1 MEVND
6 YMEKMKRYIIAGG
19 VIVAICAAGIY
30 FASQYQN
37 TSAERPEEN
46 SEISIA
52 QVHSAVDKDGDG
64 IDDQVDILEGA
75 LAYVATKPKYK
86 SKYYQ
91 TGYPNDNY
99 GVCTDVVANAM
110 KSAGYDLMEL
120 VQEDIAENPEDYD
133 IDEPDPNIDFRR
145 VKNLKVYF
153 SHTAESLTTDISDIE
168 EWQGGDIVIFKK
180 HIGIISDRRNKNGVP
195 YVIHHNDPKQTAYEQ
210 DILEK
215 RDDIVA
221 HYRVP

>member
-1 MEVND
+1 MR
-6 YMEKMKRYIIAGG
+6 KKA
-19 VIVAICAAGIY
+19 VIMVGAALVGICVAGIY
-30 FASQYQN
+30 LASQYQN
-37 TSAERPEEN
+37 TSAERPRDKYDM
-46 SEISIA
+46 SIA
-52 QVHSAVDKDGDG
+52 QVHSSVDKDGDS

-91 TGYPNDNY
+91 TGYPDDNY

-120 VQEDIAENPEDYD
+120 VQEDISENPDDYD
-133 IDEPDPNIDFRR
+133 IDEPDANIDFRR

-153 SHTAESLTTDISDIE
+153 AHTAVSITTDVSQIE

-180 HIGIISDRRNKNGVP
+180 HIGVVSDRRNENGVP

-210 DILEK
+210 DILET

-221 HYRVP
+221 HYRVS

>member
-1 MEVND
+1 M
-6 YMEKMKRYIIAGG
+6 MGIMKKKVFITAGA
-19 VIVAICAAGIY
+19 AILVLCAVGIY
-30 FASQYQN
+30 LASQYQN
-37 TSAERPEEN
+37 TSAERPEEK
-46 SEISIA
+46 SDVSIE
-52 QVHSAVDKDGDG
+52 QVHSSVDKDGDG
-64 IDDQVDILEGA
+64 VDDQVDILESA

-86 SKYYQ
+86 SKYYE
-91 TGYPNDNY
+91 TGYPDDNY

-120 VQEDIAENPEDYD
+120 VQEDIAENPGDYD

-145 VKNLKVYF
+145 VKNLRVYF
-153 SHTAESLTTDISDIE
+153 SHTALSLTTDVSQVE

-180 HIGIISDRRNKNGVP
+180 HIGIVSDRRNENGVP

-215 RDDIVA
+215 RDDIVG
-221 HYRVP
+221 HYRVQ

>member
-1 MEVND
+1 
-6 YMEKMKRYIIAGG
+6 MKKRLIALLS
-19 VIVAICAAGIY
+19 VAVVAGLCAAGIY
-30 FASQYQN
+30 FLSQYQN

-46 SEISIA
+46 TEISIA
-52 QVHSAVDKDGDG
+52 QVHSDVDKDGDG

-86 SKYYQ
+86 SKYYEI
-91 TGYPNDNY
+91 GYPDDNY

-110 KSAGYDLMEL
+110 ESAGYDLMEL
-120 VQEDIAENPEDYD
+120 VQEDIAENPDDYD

-153 SHTAESLTTDISDIE
+153 SHTAESLSTDISQVE

-180 HIGIISDRRNKNGVP
+180 HIGIISDR
-195 YVIHHNDPKQTAYEQ
+195 YVMFFNIALSEIQRYNLHMS
-210 DILEK
+210 
-215 RDDIVA
+215 
-221 HYRVP
+221 